1 MMGISWQI
9 KKRALVL
16 PFLLFFAF
24 GASAQP
30 EAIATF
36 ESIGVYWSD
45 AVDAG
50 SENEGTIQY
59 RPLGD
64 SDWNDGFA
72 LWYDERGG
80 DFGEAEYRG
89 SLVNLTPNTE
99 YEIKVTLESGTSEI
113 ITAITWSEEFP
124 VASIVEL
131 PESSDTQLTI
141 KDSGSEGGYLVYTY
155 GESGTA
161 EITGGTYNIKIDASY
176 IIIRGLTLTG
186 AEKHAIYLDVNAHHV
201 IIEDNDIS
209 QWGRVLDD
217 GFAKNFDSGV
227 FSKATLGAQFIIQR
241 NKIHHPNYDSNNW
254 EEYRVATDTYHPEG
268 AQAISFENTAG
279 NHVIRYNEIYSD
291 EDHYFND
298 GIGGLE
304 NYSYNG
310 SPNRDSDIYGNY
322 ISHCWDDGIEAEGAN
337 RNVRIWG
344 NYITKTFVGI
354 ATAGTSIGPLYIWRN
369 IYGISQESDLSGW
382 DSTRRGGFI
391 KTQNKESYT
400 GGKMF
405 VFHNTILQ
413 PTIEEASETVGPYT
427 GLGWGGNM
435 DNVMSRNNILT
446 VQNSETPSING
457 QVGDNGDYDYD
468 LYNGRIDGEETSQEN
483 GIKGSPTYYAVP
495 DYSKVL
501 TTGVGIFVLGK
512 ESLGYDSGVKIANFN
527 DNFQGDAP
535 DIGAHE
541 VGTAPMEFGVNAYE
555 VSSSINSAPEASV
568 GEDKVIVQGEEVELQ
583 VAASDEEDSEVSI
596 SWDQLTGKSVEI
608 FNAESDTPTFIAPEV
623 DENSELL
630 IFSVRVSDSEGLS
643 VSESIEVTVTAETT
657 DSESDTIDPEPT
669 DSESDTTD
677 PEPTDSE
684 SDNTD
689 PEPTDSESDT
699 TDPEPTDSESG
710 TTDPEPTDSESGTT
724 DPEPTDSES
733 DTTDPVPADS
743 EVIEEKPEAPTVA
756 APASPGP
763 VVPETEDED
772 TVEEET
778 IEEEAVEEEAVEE
791 EEVTPEATVIPEQA
805 TTSSES
811 AGGSFNVVTLLFL
824 LMLTSRLFISQ
835 RVFKKLV

>member
-1 MMGISWQI
+1 
-9 KKRALVL
+9 
-16 PFLLFFAF
+16 
-24 GASAQP
+24 
-30 EAIATF
+30 
-36 ESIGVYWSD
+36 
-45 AVDAG
+45 
-50 SENEGTIQY
+50 
-59 RPLGD
+59 
-64 SDWNDGFA
+64 
-72 LWYDERGG
+72 
-80 DFGEAEYRG
+80 
-89 SLVNLTPNTE
+89 
-99 YEIKVTLESGTSEI
+99 
-113 ITAITWSEEFP
+113 
-124 VASIVEL
+124 
-131 PESSDTQLTI
+131 
-141 KDSGSEGGYLVYTY
+141 
-155 GESGTA
+155 
-161 EITGGTYNIKIDASY
+161 
-176 IIIRGLTLTG
+176 
-186 AEKHAIYLDVNAHHV
+186 
-201 IIEDNDIS
+201 
-209 QWGRVLDD
+209 
-217 GFAKNFDSGV
+217 
-227 FSKATLGAQFIIQR
+227 
-241 NKIHHPNYDSNNW
+241 
-254 EEYRVATDTYHPEG
+254 
-268 AQAISFENTAG
+268 
-279 NHVIRYNEIYSD
+279 
-291 EDHYFND
+291 
-298 GIGGLE
+298 
-304 NYSYNG
+304 
-310 SPNRDSDIYGNY
+310 
-322 ISHCWDDGIEAEGAN
+322 
-337 RNVRIWG
+337 
-344 NYITKTFVGI
+344 
-354 ATAGTSIGPLYIWRN
+354 
-369 IYGISQESDLSGW
+369 
-382 DSTRRGGFI
+382 
-391 KTQNKESYT
+391 
-400 GGKMF
+400 
-405 VFHNTILQ
+405 
-413 PTIEEASETVGPYT
+413 
-427 GLGWGGNM
+427 
-435 DNVMSRNNILT
+435 MSRNNILT

-568 GEDKVIVQGEEVELQ
+568 GEDKVIVQGDEVELQ

-657 DSESDTIDPEPT
+657 DSESGTTDPEPTDSESGTTDPEPTDSESGTTDPEPTDSESGTTDPEPTDSESDTTEPEPT

-684 SDNTD
+684 SDTTD

-724 DPEPTDSES
+724 DPEPTDSE
-733 DTTDPVPADS
+733 
-743 EVIEEKPEAPTVA
+743 VIEEKPEAPTVA

-778 IEEEAVEEEAVEE
+778 IEEDAVEEEAIEE
-791 EEVTPEATVIPEQA
+791 EEVTPEATVIPEQV